1 MDLAFRRMT
10 DADLPAL
17 HRWLQEPHVRAFYDD
32 GLRTLEAVAAYHGDA
47 LHGREPT
54 HLFFALA
61 GGEPC
66 AYLQTYRIADH
77 PAYAA
82 AVQVGPDDAAVDML
96 IGEPRFAHR
105 GLGGPLLRRFVDD
118 VVWSL
123 TGAPACWIAPS
134 PDNARAIRA
143 YEKAGFAYVKTV
155 DVPGSGAE
163 YFMRLASRTS
173 SDRPSRPA

>member
-32 GLRTLEAVAAYHGDA
+32 GLRTLEAVAAYHADA

-66 AYLQTYRIADH
+66 AYLHTYRIADH
-77 PAYAA
+77 PANAA
-82 AVQVGPDDAAVDML
+82 AVLVGPADAAVDML